1 MAAEAVDRS
10 SAALSA
16 WQWFTRLVARTV
28 SSCFR
33 YRVTGLAAEAA
44 FFAIL
49 SLPPLVFGLAG
60 TIGYIAKRY
69 DVAQVEVLKD
79 RVIDLSSQALTP
91 ETVDAVIAP
100 TLDEVLTAGRIDVI
114 SIGFVLALW
123 SGSRA
128 LNVFIDTI
136 TIIYG
141 MGGQRG
147 IVKTRALSFAL
158 YMVALLV
165 GIALVPLVLAGPDV
179 AANLLPDRLAML
191 RQLYWPSVLVL
202 SVGFIAT
209 LYHSAV
215 PLRRRWRRALP
226 GAAFTVLRWVFGSYF
241 VRWALGYSTGGTSI
255 YGPLAAPIAILLW
268 LYVISIAVLIGAAIN
283 AALDDAVDHT
293 GDDAQDRAGD
303 HTGESEQAV

>member
-1 MAAEAVDRS
+1 MAAETFDRS
-10 SAALSA
+10 RTLGAV
-16 WQWFTRLVARTV
+16 WQWFMRLLARTI

-179 AANLLPDRLAML
+179 AAALLPERLSML
-191 RQLYWPSVLVL
+191 SQLYWPSVLVL

-209 LYHSAV
+209 LYHTAV

-226 GAAFTVLRWVFGSYF
+226 GASFTVLMWVFGSYF
-241 VRWALGYSTGGTSI
+241 VRWALGFSTGGTSI

-283 AALDDAVDHT
+283 AALDEVVDHT
-293 GDDAQDRAGD
+293 EDQP
-303 HTGESEQAV
+303 GEPEHAV